1 VGAKEHG
8 RVPYMTYEKVGG
20 QLVDHGWTQHGSGE
34 SGRRDR
40 APERFSATPIQSV
53 IRLDR
58 RSLQKN
64 NRRTRNNHFLP
75 RDRHQTRSQP
85 ETTRHRVLR
94 SRAARTYSIP
104 DVPTCSAYTIEL
116 RSTSPSSQKAIHG
129 TPCTIE
135 FEKI

>member
-1 VGAKEHG
+1 MGAKEHG

-58 RSLQKN
+58 RSLKKTIDAQGTIIFYLETDIKQDHNQKPQDIGYYAHE
-64 NRRTRNNHFLP
+64 RPEPTQFLMF
-75 RDRHQTRSQP
+75 
-85 ETTRHRVLR
+85 LR
-94 SRAARTYSIP
+94 APHI
-104 DVPTCSAYTIEL
+104 
-116 RSTSPSSQKAIHG
+116 PSSYDLRRHPHKKQYTVPLAL
-129 TPCTIE
+129 
-135 FEKI
+135 